1 MGLTRKGLHAMGL
14 TEEQVDSIIEA
25 HSETVDGLKD
35 KLKTAEA
42 DANKL
47 AAVQKELDELKAKGD
62 DGYKEKYESEK
73 KAFDEYKKTVTEK
86 EMKAAKEGAA
96 RAYFES
102 HNITGQNLEIAMR
115 AAANEINGLELDGE
129 NIKDTAVL
137 DALTSGT
144 LAGLAKQTAVVGA
157 PIAHP
162 PKTNTSGNI
171 MSMSEIYARDERGK
185 YKYDAETRQS
195 MIAKNL
201 AQQKG

>member
-47 AAVQKELDELKAKGD
+47 SAVQKELDELKAKGD

-73 KAFDEYKKTVTEK
+73 KAFDEYKKAVTEK

-157 PIAHP
+157 QIAHP
-162 PKTNTSGNI
+162 PKSNANGNI
-171 MSMSEIYARDERGK
+171 VSMSEIYARDDRGK
-185 YKYDAETRQS
+185 YKYDAETRQN